1 MPRSISLLPLL
12 LTPTL
17 AFAQTT
23 TGTVAMPEDGGA
35 LPRAEMPGARPDSAP
50 GATDEGQPPLDPPA
64 TPLPTGGSPLRLEW
78 AGYVRVIGELVQ
90 DDDSFLAIGR
100 NDGFRL
106 ANVRL
111 GLRASWGEN
120 LYGYVSLDAA
130 VAQATDVDDSNAEM
144 AVGVRDAYL
153 AYVFGRAATIQ
164 LGRFK
169 PPYDLEELAATESRI
184 IIDEAIESRGVLRTQ
199 GIEAIGMRPGRQIG
213 LMIHSPRVGLDDR
226 GLDLGYALA
235 ITNGNTGDRVFNDN
249 DHFAGF
255 ARVSLLYSNVL
266 AINAA
271 GFIDTRTSGVQPD
284 LFEDRV
290 IGAEGSLVLDIEGFR
305 IEGQFLFQHDDP
317 ITAGTPAFDAF
328 GWHAQWSYRIWG
340 FEPAYRFAWFEPN
353 TNAELDQV
361 NEHTVALS
369 YYVDPMPLRLSL
381 NGTFAFEE
389 REVDNHRL
397 ALLVQYTF

>member
-1 MPRSISLLPLL
+1 MPRSICLLPLL
-12 LTPTL
+12 LTPAL
-17 AFAQTT
+17 AIAQTT

-50 GATDEGQPPLDPPA
+50 GSTDEGQAPLAAPA
-64 TPLPTGGSPLRLEW
+64 TPLPSGSSPLRLEW

-90 DDDSFLAIGR
+90 DDDFLAIGR

-106 ANVRL
+106 ANARL
-111 GLRASWGEN
+111 GLRAAWGEN

-130 VAQATDVDDSNAEM
+130 VAQVSDADDANAQM

-153 AYVFGRAATIQ
+153 AYAFGRAATVQI
-164 LGRFK
+164 GRFK

-184 IIDEAIESRGVLRTQ
+184 LIDEAIESRGVLRTQ

-213 LMIHSPRVGLDDR
+213 LMIHAPRVGLDDH
-226 GLDLGYALA
+226 GFDLGYALA

-255 ARVSLLYSNVL
+255 ARLSVLYSNVL
-266 AINAA
+266 AINVA

-284 LFEDRV
+284 LFEDRI
-290 IGAEGSLVLDIEGFR
+290 IGGEGSVVFALEGFR
-305 IEGQFLFQHDDP
+305 VEGQFLFQHDDP
-317 ITAGTPAFDAF
+317 ITAGTPSFDAF

-389 REVDNHRL
+389 REVDNHRV